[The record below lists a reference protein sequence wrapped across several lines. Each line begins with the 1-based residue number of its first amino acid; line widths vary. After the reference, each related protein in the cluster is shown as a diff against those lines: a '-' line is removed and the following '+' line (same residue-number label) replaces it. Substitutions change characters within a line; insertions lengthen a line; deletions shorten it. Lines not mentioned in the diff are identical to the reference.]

1 MQGTLDYSRYL
12 SAPSALAFVRESL
25 GGFVA
30 MQAYNTALV
39 EAGGDILC
47 KAWGTERMLE
57 PYSELRKEGIT
68 TPFLVVVVTPLDWRV
83 WVRVGGGGNAV
94 GLSQEAAEAALQAD
108 EGIHERIAGAVLDT
122 ARVQSVFFPW
132 KRNGVWCIMCRIAV
146 QVYNTLEDYEKLAQA
161 VVAINK
167 QK

>member
-1 MQGTLDYSRYL
+1 VQGTLDYSRYL
-12 SAPSALAFVRESL
+12 SAPSALDFVKGSL
-25 GGFVA
+25 GGFAA

-39 EAGGDILC
+39 EAGADTLC

-94 GLSQEAAEAALQAD
+94 GLTQEAAEAALQAD
-108 EGIHERIAGAVLDT
+108 EGIHERIAGAVL
-122 ARVQSVFFPW
+122 ANSRVQSVFFPW
-132 KRNGVWCIMCRIAV
+132 KRGGVWCIMCRIAV
-146 QVYNTLEDYEKLAQA
+146 QVYNTLEDYDTLAQA
-161 VVAINK
+161 VIAINQ